1 MRQMRRNH
9 CQLYKNFEVALAE
22 SKLPTFGTVTDWFYH
37 AALNR
42 EICSLIANLSQ
53 DDASFF
59 PCSPVLQPIKEASA
73 SLDDELDKYF
83 GKAQSVS
90 RCDDNWWW
98 SVGDMNLW
106 HDGLMDTVA
115 VWRSCISLCGPG
127 SPRTLRRVH
136 EAWRNAGAVMQRANW
151 ILQGGVVKHEGCNK
165 CFCMFSL
172 VFEDRVSPDLCS
184 LQDRKVAAMLLRS
197 ARTKAGSCSDHSIWY
212 MRQ

>member
-42 EICSLIANLSQ
+42 EICSLIANLSR
-53 DDASFF
+53 DNASFF

-90 RCDDNWWW
+90 RCDDRSGTWTY
-98 SVGDMNLW
+98 DMMDLW
-106 HDGLMDTVA
+106 TRLQFDGLVFPCVVQEAPAPCVESMKPEEMQELWCRGPIESYRV
-115 VWRSCISLCGPG
+115 VLSSMKEWRVPCFW
-127 SPRTLRRVH
+127 RTS
-136 EAWRNAGAVMQRANW
+136 
-151 ILQGGVVKHEGCNK
+151 NK
-165 CFCMFSL
+165 CFSMFSL
-172 VFEDRVSPDLCS
+172 
-184 LQDRKVAAMLLRS
+184 
-197 ARTKAGSCSDHSIWY
+197 GIW
-212 MRQ
+212 RQS

>member
-42 EICSLIANLSQ
+42 AICSLIANLSQ
-53 DDASFF
+53 DNASFF

-90 RCDDNWWW
+90 RCDD
-98 SVGDMNLW
+98 
-106 HDGLMDTVA
+106 
-115 VWRSCISLCGPG
+115 RSG
-127 SPRTLRRVH
+127 T
-136 EAWRNAGAVMQRANW
+136 
-151 ILQGGVVKHEGCNK
+151 
-165 CFCMFSL
+165 
-172 VFEDRVSPDLCS
+172 
-184 LQDRKVAAMLLRS
+184 
-197 ARTKAGSCSDHSIWY
+197 
-212 MRQ
+212 